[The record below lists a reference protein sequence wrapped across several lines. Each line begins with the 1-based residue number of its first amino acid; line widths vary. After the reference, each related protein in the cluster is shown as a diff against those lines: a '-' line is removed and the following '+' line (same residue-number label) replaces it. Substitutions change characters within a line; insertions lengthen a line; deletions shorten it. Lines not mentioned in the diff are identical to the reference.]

1 MSLSVEHDRIKD
13 TFFCKK
19 GFDVIFMK
27 LPFLPHFHILV
38 IEFFNSKIQIEISI
52 WYIYNCKTE
61 LVYKI
66 VCRYNLV
73 MHFNL
78 KLQWI
83 AMHKISCFSDIL
95 IRLWI
100 LICISSVYNLLR
112 PIIQLLYIQMNI
124 ELMRSWSKVNLNENL
139 HPIKRAYS
147 VTMILVECR
156 NKTSR

>member
-1 MSLSVEHDRIKD
+1 MY
-13 TFFCKK
+13 
-19 GFDVIFMK
+19 
-27 LPFLPHFHILV
+27 LP
-38 IEFFNSKIQIEISI
+38 I

-61 LVYKI
+61 LVYKK
-66 VCRYNLV
+66 VLKYNLER
-73 MHFNL
+73 HFIL

-83 AMHKISCFSDIL
+83 ALHKISCFSDIL

-124 ELMRSWSKVNLNENL
+124 ELIRSWSKVNQNENL

-147 VTMILVECR
+147 VTIVLGECT
-156 NKTSR
+156 NKTSRFYQFHRWTRLWTNKNRSF